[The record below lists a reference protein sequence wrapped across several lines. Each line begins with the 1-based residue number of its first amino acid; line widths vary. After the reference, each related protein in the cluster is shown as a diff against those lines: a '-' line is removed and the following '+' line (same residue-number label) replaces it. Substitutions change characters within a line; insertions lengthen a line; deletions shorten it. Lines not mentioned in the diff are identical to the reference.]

1 MDYDDGEMEE
11 RGFKMEG
18 DDEEE
23 LLEPIE
29 ETEDLGLVDED
40 PDKDH

>member
-18 DDEEE
+18 DDEDE
-23 LLEPIE
+23 LLESIE

>member
-18 DDEEE
+18 DNEDE

>member
-1 MDYDDGEMEE
+1 
-11 RGFKMEG
+11 MEG
-18 DDEEE
+18 DDEDE
-23 LLEPIE
+23 LLESIE